1 MLYEI
6 LKNKYKQAEPIFLNE
21 VSGYSKDYVRQEM
34 KRLTDEGKIERV
46 YNGVYFIPYTT
57 ILGTKGKMSVSYFI
71 NKKFINVNGKR
82 TGYFTGLQLANIL
95 GFTTQN
101 PSCYEIS
108 TNEATTKQRKITVDG
123 MNYIIYKPVV
133 EINDFNYKELQFL
146 DLMLNIDKYSE
157 LSKLELTKKL
167 KKYIKNNNLNFV
179 LIKEYINYYPDKI
192 FRNFYYGGIINEL
205 V

>member
-1 MLYEI
+1 
-6 LKNKYKQAEPIFLNE
+6 
-21 VSGYSKDYVRQEM
+21 M
-34 KRLTDEGKIERV
+34 KRLTDEGKVERV

-57 ILGTKGKMSVSYFI
+57 ILGTKGKMSINYFVE
-71 NKKFINVNGKR
+71 KKFLNANGEKN
-82 TGYFTGLQLANIL
+82 GFYTGLQLANLL

-108 TNEATTKQRKITVDG
+108 TNVATTKQRKIIVDG

-133 EINDFNYKELQFL
+133 EINSNNYKELQFL

-157 LSKLELTKKL
+157 LSLTELKRKLNKYIQNSDLDFDL
-167 KKYIKNNNLNFV
+167 IKKYIT
-179 LIKEYINYYPDKI
+179 YYPDKI
-192 FRNFYYGGIINEL
+192 FRNFYYGGIINVL

>member
-101 PSCYEIS
+101 SSCYEIS
-108 TNEATTKQRKITVDG
+108 TNEATTKQRKIH
-123 MNYIIYKPVV
+123 
-133 EINDFNYKELQFL
+133 
-146 DLMLNIDKYSE
+146 
-157 LSKLELTKKL
+157 
-167 KKYIKNNNLNFV
+167 
-179 LIKEYINYYPDKI
+179 
-192 FRNFYYGGIINEL
+192 
-205 V
+205 